1 MLKSEFTARTHYCPD
16 DEEYRFIETSYIES
30 PLNMDDFCEQWKCD
44 HDSGRWA
51 AELSLRKAVV
61 KWSAKCREL
70 EEKLSTLEEQLEFY
84 KPYYER
90 AHRAEE
96 AIKMMSSAIVH
107 SQFWV
112 DEYKRIYQQYKY
124 EDKEDAK

>member
-51 AELSLRKAVV
+51 AELALRKAVC
-61 KWSAKCREL
+61 KWGAKCRDL
-70 EEKLSTLEEQLEFY
+70 EEKLSTLEEQLKFY
-84 KPYYER
+84 EPYCER
-90 AHRAEE
+90 AHRAED
-96 AIKMMSSAIVH
+96 AIQMFRSAIEH
-107 SQFWV
+107 AQFCV
-112 DEYKRIYQQYKY
+112 DEFQRIEQQCKD
-124 EDKEDAK
+124 EDRR

>member
-1 MLKSEFTARTHYCPD
+1 MLKSEFAARTHYCPD

-51 AELSLRKAVV
+51 AELVLRKSVG
-61 KWSAKCREL
+61 KWAAKCREL
-70 EEKLSTLEEQLEFY
+70 EEQLSKLEEQLEFY
-84 KPYYER
+84 EPYYER

-96 AIKMMSSAIVH
+96 AIIMISSAI
-107 SQFWV
+107 SDAQFCV
-112 DEYKRIYQQYKY
+112 DEYQRIEQQYKD
-124 EDKEDAK
+124 EDKEDAE